1 MRKEGTLLPTQQGI
15 PLAKDIWMAG
25 IGVGLIVD
33 VLTDASSSKD

>member
-1 MRKEGTLLPTQQGI
+1 MRREGTPLPTQQGI

-33 VLTDASSSKD
+33 GLTDGSDSKD